1 MVCVVSVLEVGD
13 PDSGVKQGE
22 PLIHV
27 QALVSDAIV
36 ERLDEPVTPRF
47 TWRDVP
53 DPDLV
58 LAELSQC
65 FGDEFGAVVATDQ
78 HRQTTNRNN
87 ELECSNEVV
96 AGDRPGRNVEQRFAS
111 VFIDHRL
118 DLELS
123 AISGR
128 VELEID
134 RPHHVRSV
142 GLNDRP

>member
-1 MVCVVSVLEVGD
+1 MPVTSVVIGLPVGD
-13 PDSGVKQGE
+13 PDFGVEQRD
-22 PLIHV
+22 PLVHV
-27 QALVSDAIV
+27 QALVADTIV

-87 ELECSNEVV
+87 ELECGYEV
-96 AGDRPGRNVEQRFAS
+96 FAS
-111 VFIDHRL
+111 DRT
-118 DLELS
+118 
-123 AISGR
+123 GR
-128 VELEID
+128 
-134 RPHHVRSV
+134 
-142 GLNDRP
+142 